1 MLKYKWMCLVLAC
14 CALFAACEPAS
25 VAVDEK
31 TPITLGSGRT
41 HATAMTNAN
50 ALLWGYTQGTNGY
63 WVFAGTTTDG
73 LTEGEN
79 AQYVEDAEGN
89 YLLPAVTRYWADN
102 QTYNFYSVWPIVA
115 QSTVQSVK
123 FNQTNSQLS
132 FSYGTITQQ
141 VDLCVA
147 AAIGE
152 LGGSNRNTAV
162 NLVYKHMLSKVA
174 FRGYSSIALDAKL
187 TKLEIVV
194 PEGATAQFTLTSD
207 TEEGENKELTAYT
220 YDFAKTND
228 AINTATLAKEGTFT
242 LPANPDKLE
251 SIAGTD
257 VAEWL
262 VFPKAIVAEEIT
274 IRATYLLGDGSDTNN
289 TKTVESTLPATT
301 WQPGKRY
308 IYDFYVQPSG
318 PITFGTFEIRNWE
331 EGGSQNITLQ

>member
-1 MLKYKWMCLVLAC
+1 MLKYKWMCLALAC

-50 ALLWGYTQGTNGY
+50 AKLWGYTTGSAGY
-63 WVFAGTTTDG
+63 WVFAGATAGG

-79 AQYVEDAEGN
+79 AEYNTDEN
-89 YLLPAVTRYWADN
+89 SLIPAVIRYWADN

-115 QSTVQSVK
+115 QSTVQNVK
-123 FNQTNSQLS
+123 FNQANSKLS

-152 LGGSNRNTAV
+152 QGGSNRDAAV

-174 FRGYSSIALDAKL
+174 FRGYSSIALNAKL

-194 PEGATAQFTLTSD
+194 PEGATAEFTLTSK
-207 TEEGENKELTAYT
+207 TEEGEGKELTAYT

-262 VFPKAIVAEEIT
+262 VFPKAIVEKEIT
-274 IRATYLLGDGSDTNN
+274 IRATYLLGDGSDATN
-289 TKTVESTLPATT
+289 TKTVETTLPATT

-318 PITFGTFEIRNWE
+318 PITFGTFEISDWE
-331 EGGSQNITLQ
+331 EGGSVNITMK